1 MVADGA
7 NGYVLRT
14 LTAPAAGIT
23 ITNGTGV
30 SGNPTLVLANDLAGL
45 EGLATNGVAVRTGT
59 STWTTRTI
67 TGTAGKITVTNGDG
81 VADTASL
88 QAYIDAVDS
97 LAGPLPGGILPDIL
111 VPLKGDSTDLFSYMT
126 KQADIQS
133 DIRYRAERTVIAGVS
148 AGTEPRAVGQI
159 AKSIQRTRFRLVY
172 PDMVYVPI
180 PQADG
185 SNANT
190 LVDGTYLAA
199 MLAGAVVSPNRD
211 VATPWTNT
219 RLIGASQLGR
229 TLNAVEQNNVAV
241 NGVTIIEDANTL
253 LKVRQ
258 GLTSDMVGASTNGV
272 AALSKLPTIVQIV
285 HFFPTRRSSDRKSV
299 V

>member
-1 MVADGA
+1 M
-7 NGYVLRT
+7 
-14 LTAPAAGIT
+14 
-23 ITNGTGV
+23 
-30 SGNPTLVLANDLAGL
+30 
-45 EGLATNGVAVRTGT
+45 
-59 STWTTRTI
+59 
-67 TGTAGKITVTNGDG
+67 
-81 VADTASL
+81 
-88 QAYIDAVDS
+88 
-97 LAGPLPGGILPDIL
+97 
-111 VPLKGDSTDLFSYMT
+111 
-126 KQADIQS
+126 
-133 DIRYRAERTVIAGVS
+133 S

-272 AALSKLPTIVQIV
+272 AALSKLPTIVQIADEV
-285 HFFPTRRSSDRKSV
+285 QQQARNTLERFIGTKLLSGTLSQIEGQLASTLKQLVDAQIISSFKDVTATVDPLNPTQINVSAAYAPVFPLLYIVINFSLRSSL
-299 V
+299 